1 MTESRASTESSRV
14 DADVAASDRPTF
26 RAVFDAEHGYVWNTL
41 RRLGVREADLK
52 DQCQEVFMVIHGL
65 LPDYDPSRPLRPW
78 LFGIAYR
85 IALRHRSL
93 ARHRREAFEEV
104 EDRAD
109 AAPRADEQIEAAQ
122 RRALVLEAIDE
133 IDLPK
138 RAVFV
143 MTEIDG
149 ATMPEIADAL
159 AIPLN
164 TAYSRLRLARGE
176 FAEAIQRIRARG
188 RIA

>member
-1 MTESRASTESSRV
+1 MTESGGSTESPRV
-14 DADVAASDRPTF
+14 DADVARSDRPSF

-52 DQCQEVFMVIHGL
+52 DQSQEVFMVIHGL
-65 LPDYDPSRPLRPW
+65 LPDYDPTRPIRPW

-85 IALRHRSL
+85 IALRYRSL

-104 EDRAD
+104 DDRAD

-122 RRALVLEAIDE
+122 RRALVLAAIDE

-149 ATMPEIADAL
+149 ATMPEIAEAL

-164 TAYSRLRLARGE
+164 TAYSRLRLAREEVAG
-176 FAEAIQRIRARG
+176 AIQRLRARRRLG
-188 RIA
+188 